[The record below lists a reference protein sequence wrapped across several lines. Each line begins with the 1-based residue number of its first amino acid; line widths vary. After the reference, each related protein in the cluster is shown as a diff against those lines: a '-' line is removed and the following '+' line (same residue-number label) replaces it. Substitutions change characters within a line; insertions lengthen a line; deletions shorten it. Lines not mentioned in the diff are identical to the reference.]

1 LLMVRSVVHV
11 PSFLI
16 GIATSIEV
24 GARRQWRT
32 IVVDGVRGMGR
43 LGRLRVWRGVVLRV
57 WRRVGVRV
65 RMGLRVRVR
74 VRVRVGVR
82 MRVVVRAGLS
92 EELVDGGGGLV
103 VWLRL
108 RLGVVVS
115 VMGSRADG
123 GQVIIA
129 R

>member
-1 LLMVRSVVHV
+1 MMRSMVHV

-16 GIATSIEV
+16 GIATSVEI

-32 IVVDGVRGMGR
+32 IVVEGVRGVGR
-43 LGRLRVWRGVVLRV
+43 LRRLRVWRGVVLGV

-65 RMGLRVRVR
+65 
-74 VRVRVGVR
+74 GVR
-82 MRVVVRAGLS
+82 IRVVVG

-103 VWLRL
+103 VWWRLRLRLRVRLVLGLVLRL

-115 VMGSRADG
+115 VMGSRANR